1 MFAAVYLPF
10 YHLAASAVAAQ
21 SSKNQNVIANIW
33 DEGRW
38 QRFYT
43 SAAVSGFVFFCFSPF
58 YAVHSCPLSPLI
70 DVRTLRCI
78 SALQDAPTLVCIWL
92 LHTRRPAS
100 PTSCKI
106 QAARIDCAA
115 HRGRRVFFSDWLPQ
129 LRTILAAVGRKWN
142 LNFFLVYGSIGN
154 KIDFRG
160 LRGKK
165 NCAGKRFEK

>member
-1 MFAAVYLPF
+1 M
-10 YHLAASAVAAQ
+10 AASLHLR
-21 SSKNQNVIANIW
+21 SCFW
-33 DEGRW
+33 
-38 QRFYT
+38 F
-43 SAAVSGFVFFCFSPF
+43 GFFFCFSPF
-58 YAVHSCPLSPLI
+58 YALHSCPLSPLI

-78 SALQDAPTLVCIWL
+78 SALQDAPTLVCICL
-92 LHTRRPAS
+92 LRTRRPAS

-115 HRGRRVFFSDWLPQ
+115 HRGRIKAERVFFSDWLPQ

-160 LRGKK
+160 PRGKK
-165 NCAGKRFEK
+165 KLCR

>member
-1 MFAAVYLPF
+1 MQLLHKAARTKMSLPIF
-10 YHLAASAVAAQ
+10 EMRGDGSVFTPPQLFLVL
-21 SSKNQNVIANIW
+21 
-33 DEGRW
+33 
-38 QRFYT
+38 F
-43 SAAVSGFVFFCFSPF
+43 FFCFSPF
-58 YAVHSCPLSPLI
+58 YALHSCPLSPLI

-78 SALQDAPTLVCIWL
+78 SALQDAPTLVCICL
-92 LHTRRPAS
+92 LRTRRPAS

-115 HRGRRVFFSDWLPQ
+115 HRGRIKAERVFFSDWLPQ

-160 LRGKK
+160 SREKK
-165 NCAGKRFEK
+165 QLCR